1 MSVSREKT
9 IQLAQQFTRA
19 LEDLDEVEIFEE
31 PTTIRQEI
39 LRILSELL
47 REEEEV
53 NLEARRRIQ
62 SQRRIIPEG
71 TPEWDILYR
80 KYYID
85 LMKKFR
91 VA

>member
-31 PTTIRQEI
+31 PATIRQKI
-39 LRILSELL
+39 LWILSDLL

-80 KYYID
+80 KYYTD

-91 VA
+91 AA

>member
-9 IQLAQQFTRA
+9 IQLAQQFTQA
-19 LEDLDEVEIFEE
+19 LEALDEVEIFEE
-31 PTTIRQEI
+31 PATIRQEI
-39 LRILSELL
+39 FRILSELL

-53 NLEARRRIQ
+53 ELEARRRIQ